1 MRLVTRPRH
10 DGFCSI
16 AIGSEHVLDSLVA
29 MIEIIAAQL
38 ASCGDGRRLRA
49 DTTRTPG
56 KVPAAALADRKE
68 LQAAIDQAR
77 CAARGLA
84 NELATYS
91 LSPEPRFVRR
101 VGDDEA

>member
-1 MRLVTRPRH
+1 MRLVTRPHH

-16 AIGSEHVLDSLVA
+16 TIGSEHVLDGLA
-29 MIEIIAAQL
+29 MTEIIAAQL
-38 ASCGDGRRLRA
+38 ASCGNGRRLRA

-56 KVPAAALADRKE
+56 EVLAAALADRKE

-77 CAARGLA
+77 CAACSLA

>member
-1 MRLVTRPRH
+1 MRLVTRPHH

-16 AIGSEHVLDSLVA
+16 TIGSEHVLDGVAA

-49 DTTRTPG
+49 DTRTPG
-56 KVPAAALADRKE
+56 QVLATALADRKE

-77 CAARGLA
+77 CAARSLA
-84 NELATYS
+84 DELATYS

-101 VGDDEA
+101 LGDDEA

>member
-1 MRLVTRPRH
+1 LT
-10 DGFCSI
+10 
-16 AIGSEHVLDSLVA
+16 
-29 MIEIIAAQL
+29 AA
-38 ASCGDGRRLRA
+38 GLRT

-56 KVPAAALADRKE
+56 EVLAAALADRKE

-77 CAARGLA
+77 CAARSLA
-84 NELATYS
+84 DELATCS